1 MPRMSK
7 KRKQEWALLKRIKLL
22 SARIDSLTDENKT
35 LNNKLDSTKNELVQ
49 YKNDNKLLKIR
60 LDDVKEQNSV
70 LQTKVNDH
78 NHSMLTMSKKLNR
91 SEVKKYVDAFLVIIG
106 LLIIVG
112 TVIYYLFYNL
122 NSTTMYAICG
132 IVLVVM
138 IFLLY
143 IRNYKHNHYGGTN
156 SKMIFLMHINPIIID
171 FMCEL
176 SFLNKRVS
184 LVYGDTLLTVYFSFS
199 ST

>member
-1 MPRMSK
+1 M
-7 KRKQEWALLKRIKLL
+7 
-22 SARIDSLTDENKT
+22 
-35 LNNKLDSTKNELVQ
+35 
-49 YKNDNKLLKIR
+49 
-60 LDDVKEQNSV
+60 DDVKEQNSV
-70 LQTKVNDH
+70 LQTKAN

-138 IFLLY
+138 ILLLY
-143 IRNYKHNHYGGTN
+143 IRNYKNNHYGGKFKN
-156 SKMIFLMHINPIIID
+156 D
-171 FMCEL
+171 FP
-176 SFLNKRVS
+176 
-184 LVYGDTLLTVYFSFS
+184 DAH
-199 ST
+199 

>member
-1 MPRMSK
+1 M
-7 KRKQEWALLKRIKLL
+7 
-22 SARIDSLTDENKT
+22 
-35 LNNKLDSTKNELVQ
+35 
-49 YKNDNKLLKIR
+49 
-60 LDDVKEQNSV
+60 DDVKEQNSV
-70 LQTKVNDH
+70 LQTKANDH

-176 SFLNKRVS
+176 SYLNKRVS